1 MEAKP
6 DSGLAAD
13 AQKAKLLVLFSALG
27 LIMFVLHLAAGVWL
41 WHYVRAYRVE
51 IPTYDR
57 FLSEVRQSDASA
69 LSDLALDTQAK
80 WEACEQARSGIV
92 ETVVHM
98 SLSAS
103 FIGLALFGL
112 CFLLALWLH
121 RALAARPGGKTDPIP
136 PDPVDEIWR

>member
-1 MEAKP
+1 VDAKP
-6 DSGLAAD
+6 ESGLAAD

-27 LIMFVLHLAAGVWL
+27 LIMFILDTAAGLWL

-51 IPTYDR
+51 VPTYDR

-69 LSDLALDTQAK
+69 LSDLALKTQAK
-80 WEACEQARSGIV
+80 WETCEQARSGIA

-121 RALAARPGGKTDPIP
+121 RALAARPGGKADPIP
-136 PDPVDEIWR
+136 PDPVDDIWR